1 MAANIASGTMA
12 KVLSFMQG
20 ANGINASLMA
30 MQQGGGLGGA
40 PMPVVQVTAQNAAP
54 DLVERSLAMRYPT
67 ANIYCEKVVNTL
79 KEKFRSFSGRVEM
92 VMEIRHSQDGLEGL
106 ESALELY
113 TDAASQALDATR
125 GDWGNGMFYSGGY
138 EISFGA
144 VKRGGRGFLQ
154 AARIGFDVGVSQS

>member
-1 MAANIASGTMA
+1 MAANIASGTTA
-12 KVLSFMQG
+12 AVLSLMQG
-20 ANGINASLMA
+20 ASGINASLLA
-30 MQQGGGLGGA
+30 LQQAGSPGGGFA
-40 PMPVVQVTAQNAAP
+40 ATVQVTAQNVAP
-54 DLVERSLAMRYPT
+54 DLVERSTAMRYPT

-138 EISFGA
+138 EITFGA
-144 VKRGGRGFLQ
+144 VKRGGRGFVQ
-154 AARIGFDVGVSQS
+154 SARIGFDVGVSKS